1 MSVCRH
7 GNPRPLLIGSLGKYL
22 EKSNFFR
29 NGLGMWRYRT
39 PLVGGSDGT
48 CAPDMLVL
56 GSSSISAIS
65 MLSGLL
71 GEVSLLL
78 QRQNGLA
85 LTYV

>member
-22 EKSNFFR
+22 EKSDFFH

-39 PLVGGSDGT
+39 PLVGT

-71 GEVSLLL
+71 GEVLLLL

-85 LTYV
+85 LAYV